1 MRRALLIVDDDPRIR
16 TSLVSALSG
25 GDVEV
30 SAAEDAETALATL
43 GDSAA
48 GVVLSDVKMPGLS
61 GLDLLRLLKERA
73 PEVDVV
79 LMTAYD
85 DLPTVAEAMREGAAD
100 FLIKPLD
107 LHQLRAVLDR
117 VFEDRAARSKVEAGG
132 ADMDRHGAA
141 DRLVGRDPQMVEIFK
156 RVGQVSSTRTN
167 VVIRGESGTGKE
179 LIARAIHDSSLWS
192 DQPFVAVNCTALPA
206 TLLESELFG
215 HVRGSFTGATSDR
228 KGRFAIAGRGTI
240 FLDEIGDTPPE
251 FQAKLL
257 RVLQEHEYYPV
268 GAERPEHTEARVIS
282 ATHRDLEQLVAAGQ
296 FREDLYY
303 RLKVVEIRVPP
314 LRERMGDIP
323 LLAEHLVARAAAA
336 TGGRSLVLARE
347 TIESLM
353 SHHWPGNV
361 RELENTLT
369 RAAVLATGDVV
380 RPEHIELGT
389 LPGTDPPRLI
399 SLEEME
405 REHVARV
412 LEATGGHKS
421 RTAEILGVS
430 RPRLDRMIE
439 RYGLAP
445 LLPERGDPTG
455 GR

>member
-1 MRRALLIVDDDPRIR
+1 MGRSLLIVDDDPRVR
-16 TSLVSALSG
+16 TSLASALAASDLKVSAVED
-25 GDVEV
+25 GD
-30 SAAEDAETALATL
+30 AALASL
-43 GDSAA
+43 AA
-48 GVVLSDVKMPGLS
+48 VPADVVLSDVKMPGMN
-61 GLDLLRLLKERA
+61 GLELLKLIRQRA
-73 PEVDVV
+73 PDVDVV

-100 FLIKPLD
+100 FLVKPLD

-117 VFEDRAARSKVEAGG
+117 VFEDRVARSKAGAG
-132 ADMDRHGAA
+132 RPTDAPPGTADH
-141 DRLVGRDPQMVEIFK
+141 LIGRDAQMVEIFK

-179 LIARAIHDSSLWS
+179 LIARAIHDSSPWS

-215 HVRGSFTGATSDR
+215 HVRGSFTGATADR

-268 GAERPEHTEARVIS
+268 GAERPERTEARVIA
-282 ATHRDLEQLVAAGQ
+282 ATHRNLEKLVAAGQ

-323 LLAEHLVARAAAA
+323 QLAEHLVARAAVA
-336 TGGRSLVLARE
+336 TGGRPLVLAPE
-347 TIESLM
+347 TVESLM
-353 SHHWPGNV
+353 SHDWPGNV

-380 RPEHIELGT
+380 RPEHIEVGT
-389 LPGTDPPRLI
+389 MPGSDPPRLI
-399 SLEEME
+399 SLEELE

-439 RYGLAP
+439 RFGLAP
-445 LLPERGDPTG
+445 LLPDRADPAG